1 LHFAS
6 DLTGDIVTSPAR
18 SLCPIALSL
27 DLFGDAWS
35 LLVVRDLMFKGISS
49 YGGFLAAGEGI
60 ATNVLSDRLMKL
72 EAAGVIEKRRAP
84 EDGRRFVYR
93 LTAKGADLAP
103 VLVSMV
109 LWSAKH
115 TATDA
120 PKDMVSAMAA
130 DPQRFAQEVI
140 RRVAADEDAPPRP

>member
-1 LHFAS
+1 MNR
-6 DLTGDIVTSPAR
+6 PAR
-18 SLCPIALSL
+18 SLCPIALAL

-35 LLVVRDLMFKGISS
+35 LLVVRDLMFKGISG
-49 YGGFLAAGEGI
+49 YNGFLAAGEGI
-60 ATNVLSDRLMKL
+60 ATNVLSDRLMRL
-72 EAAGVIEKRRAP
+72 EEAGIIDKRRDP

-115 TATDA
+115 TPTDA
-120 PKDMVSAMAA
+120 PRDMVSAMAA
-130 DPQRFAQEVI
+130 DPSGFAQAVI
-140 RRVAADEDAPPRP
+140 RRVTADEGSAPNR

>member
-1 LHFAS
+1 MATL
-6 DLTGDIVTSPAR
+6 PR

-35 LLVVRDLMFKGISS
+35 LLIVRDLMFKGISS

-60 ATNVLSDRLMKL
+60 ATNVLSDRLVTL
-72 EAAGVIEKRRAP
+72 EEEGVIEKRRDP
-84 EDGRRFVYR
+84 GDGRRFVYR

-103 VLVSMV
+103 VLIAMV

-130 DPQRFAQEVI
+130 DPSGF
-140 RRVAADEDAPPRP
+140 AADVIHRVTEDESTPPRP

>member
-1 LHFAS
+1 MP
-6 DLTGDIVTSPAR
+6 SPAR
-18 SLCPIALSL
+18 SLCPIALAL

-35 LLVVRDLMFKGISS
+35 LLVVRDLMFKGIAS

-60 ATNVLSDRLMKL
+60 ATNVLSDRLVKL
-72 EAAGVIEKRRAP
+72 EEAGIIEKRRDAA
-84 EDGRRFVYR
+84 DGRRFVYR

-120 PKDMVSAMAA
+120 PPEMVSAMAG
-130 DPQRFAQEVI
+130 DPSKFAMQVI
-140 RRVAADEDAPPRP
+140 RRVTVDEAGPASR